1 MGGTEMS
8 TTKPETLLVKKITA
22 YLDTVPKCC
31 YEKRHGSMYA
41 EAGQPDISACING
54 RRVEIEVK
62 VPSAAAIKRAE
73 HFVYHPMWPFF
84 ARIISGDIPATP
96 KERGSFP
103 GNAPTSLQIERLSAW
118 ERAGAVAF
126 VAYSVDAVREV
137 VEKLERGEIK

>member
-1 MGGTEMS
+1 MA

-62 VPSAAAIKRAE
+62 VPSAAAVKRVDPL
-73 HFVYHPMWPFF
+73 VYMPNWMTYNQ
-84 ARIISGDIPATP
+84 ARADERAQRVGSGGRFGATV
-96 KERGSFP
+96 
-103 GNAPTSLQIERLSAW
+103 GNQPTELQIERLLAW

>member
-1 MGGTEMS
+1 MS

-62 VPSAAAIKRAE
+62 VPSAAAIKHNDYLIFTAI
-73 HFVYHPMWPFF
+73 WPRNVSMLH
-84 ARIISGDIPATP
+84 A
-96 KERGSFP
+96 P
-103 GNAPTSLQIERLSAW
+103 GNAPTDLQIERLLAW
-118 ERAGAVAF
+118 ERAGAVAL

-137 VEKLERGEIK
+137 VEKLKRGEIK

>member
-1 MGGTEMS
+1 MS

-41 EAGQPDISACING
+41 EAGQPDISACVNG

-62 VPSAAAIKRAE
+62 VPSAAAIKRNDYLIFTAI
-73 HFVYHPMWPFF
+73 WP
-84 ARIISGDIPATP
+84 RHVSMLNM
-96 KERGSFP
+96 P
-103 GNAPTSLQIERLSAW
+103 GNKPTELQIERLLEW

-126 VAYSVDAVREV
+126 VAYSVEAVRDV

>member
-1 MGGTEMS
+1 MATQ
-8 TTKPETLLVKKITA
+8 KPETLLVKKIMA

-62 VPSAAAIKRAE
+62 VPSAAAIKRNDSWIPHPLYPYVAE
-73 HFVYHPMWPFF
+73 M
-84 ARIISGDIPATP
+84 IINGEMSAA
-96 KERGSFP
+96 FP
-103 GNAPTSLQIERLSAW
+103 GNAPTVLQVERLLTW

-137 VEKLERGEIK
+137 VEKLEMGEIK